1 MGLHLLDNFTAIF
14 ATRFK
19 LNGSGQNLL
28 RQTMLKHNKKCF
40 TLFCKAVKLSVKMC
54 VYNLHETLNDAIF
67 SRKTKEGEKKL
78 FYDNEGCRLDC
89 DMRVPKFKCLFHNCD
104 YIFFHNCDYPL
115 GLFGMKKNYEIWPSQ
130 SWLQT

>member
-1 MGLHLLDNFTAIF
+1 LGLHLLDNFTAIF

-67 SRKTKEGEKKL
+67 FKEDKRRREKAFL
-78 FYDNEGCRLDC
+78 
-89 DMRVPKFKCLFHNCD
+89 
-104 YIFFHNCDYPL
+104 
-115 GLFGMKKNYEIWPSQ
+115 
-130 SWLQT
+130 